1 MQTLHIALVL
11 EDMFPDSSGVS
22 RSVQMQIE
30 ELVRLGHRVTL
41 LAPAVQLVPP
51 ANAETIRLPSYR
63 FPGLPKHTRITVST
77 RALAKQISREHKF
90 DVIHSQTDTGAV
102 QLAAHIARIQ
112 HIPHVHTFHTNMAGA
127 HSTAPIIAFLGSI
140 GYRLGAYKLRRIR
153 GSTQA
158 LVAIDHT
165 VLCEESPLGL
175 FDWRSQ
181 ALMAT
186 SVDTI
191 TTPSRYMLRYIQAA
205 GASMHI
211 PNASI
216 PTGYSRSFEAII
228 ANTRRKRT
236 SHALRFV
243 SVSRIV
249 KEKRLA
255 VVIDAFRQADI
266 PDSEL
271 VIIGDGA
278 ELAALRAHA
287 RGDTRITFTGHVGS
301 QQEIV
306 QHLRDADIFILA
318 SYRFDN
324 QPIVITEALAA
335 GLPVLYCDDRLDVG
349 LHPNNSLLVE
359 PSCKA
364 LAAGMRQLANKSTR
378 HCLSIGTKSVFREL
392 SPEATARAYTKLY
405 QQLLSSKKRNF

>member
-30 ELVRLGHRVTL
+30 ELVRLEHRVML

-63 FPGLPKHTRITVST
+63 FPGLPKHTRIIVST
-77 RALAKQISREHKF
+77 HALAKQISRKHKF

-102 QLAAHIARIQ
+102 RLAAHIARIQ
-112 HIPHVHTFHTNMAGA
+112 HIPHIHTFHTNMAGA
-127 HSTAPIIAFLGSI
+127 HSTAPIVAFLSI

-158 LVAIDHT
+158 LATINRAILH
-165 VLCEESPLGL
+165 EESPLGL

-186 SVDTI
+186 SVDAI

-228 ANTRRKRT
+228 AKTRRKRT

-335 GLPVLYCDDRLDVG
+335 RLPVLYCDDRLDVG

-364 LAAGMRQLANKSTR
+364 FAAGMRQLANKSTR
-378 HCLSIGTKSVFREL
+378 HRLSVGTNSVFREL
-392 SPEATARAYTKLY
+392 SPEVTARAYIKLY
-405 QQLLSSKKRNF
+405 RQLLK

>member
-1 MQTLHIALVL
+1 
-11 EDMFPDSSGVS
+11 
-22 RSVQMQIE
+22 
-30 ELVRLGHRVTL
+30 
-41 LAPAVQLVPP
+41 
-51 ANAETIRLPSYR
+51 
-63 FPGLPKHTRITVST
+63 
-77 RALAKQISREHKF
+77 
-90 DVIHSQTDTGAV
+90 
-102 QLAAHIARIQ
+102 
-112 HIPHVHTFHTNMAGA
+112 
-127 HSTAPIIAFLGSI
+127 
-140 GYRLGAYKLRRIR
+140 
-153 GSTQA
+153 
-158 LVAIDHT
+158 
-165 VLCEESPLGL
+165 
-175 FDWRSQ
+175 
-181 ALMAT
+181 
-186 SVDTI
+186 
-191 TTPSRYMLRYIQAA
+191 
-205 GASMHI
+205 MHI

-228 ANTRRKRT
+228 AKTRRKRT
-236 SHALRFV
+236 SHALRFI

-278 ELAALRAHA
+278 ELAALRARA

-306 QHLRDADIFILA
+306 QYLRDADAFILA

-335 GLPVLYCDDRLDVG
+335 KLPVLYCDDRLDVG
-349 LHPNNSLLVE
+349 LHSNNSLLVE
-359 PSCKA
+359 PSCET
-364 LAAGMRQLANKSTR
+364 LAAGMRQLADKSTR
-378 HCLSIGTKSVFREL
+378 HRLSIGTKSVFREL

>member
-22 RSVQMQIE
+22 RSIQMQIE
-30 ELVRLGHRVTL
+30 ELVRLGYRVTL
-41 LAPAVQLVPP
+41 LAPAVQLIPP
-51 ANAETIRLPSYR
+51 ADAETIRLPSYR
-63 FPGLPKHTRITVST
+63 IPGLPKHTRIIVSN
-77 RALAKQISREHKF
+77 RALAEQISREHKF
-90 DVIHSQTDTGAV
+90 DIIHSQTDTGAI

-112 HIPHVHTFHTNMAGA
+112 RIPHVHTFHTNMAGV
-127 HSTAPIIAFLGSI
+127 HSTAPIVAFLGSI

-158 LVAIDHT
+158 LAAINRTILH
-165 VLCEESPLGL
+165 EESPLGL

-186 SVDTI
+186 SVDAI
-191 TTPSRYMLRYIQAA
+191 TTPSRYMLHYIQAA
-205 GASMHI
+205 GASTHI
-211 PNASI
+211 PSASI
-216 PTGYSRSFEAII
+216 PTGYNRSFEAGF
-228 ANTRRKRT
+228 AKTKRRRA
-236 SHALRFV
+236 SQALRFV

-266 PDSEL
+266 PGSEL

-278 ELAALRAHA
+278 ELAALRTRA
-287 RGDTRITFTGHVGS
+287 RGDARITFTGHVGN

-306 QHLRDADIFILA
+306 QHLRDADIFVLA

-364 LAAGMRQLANKSTR
+364 LADGMRKLADKSTR
-378 HCLSIGTKSVFREL
+378 RHLSIGTKSVFREL
-392 SPEATARAYTKLY
+392 SPEATAHAYIKLY
-405 QQLLSSKKRNF
+405 WQLLKQPRP